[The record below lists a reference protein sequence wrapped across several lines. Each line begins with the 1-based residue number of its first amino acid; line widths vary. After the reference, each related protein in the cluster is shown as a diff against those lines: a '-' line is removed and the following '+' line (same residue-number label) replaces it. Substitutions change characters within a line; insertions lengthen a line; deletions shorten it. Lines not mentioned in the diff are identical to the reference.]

1 MCCLFGLM
9 DYKGSLSAYEKSR
22 IINVLA
28 RACEVRGIDATG
40 IAYNSAGSL
49 HIYKRPLPAHKLRF
63 RIPDDTKVVMG
74 HTRMTTQGS
83 EKKNRNNHPFHG
95 NAGQMAFAL
104 AHNGILHNDR
114 ELRHSLS
121 LPKTRIQT
129 DSYVAVQL
137 LEQKKTLDLNSLK
150 DMAEQVEGS
159 FVFAVLD
166 EQNRLYFVKG
176 ENPMCIYRYPR
187 TGLILYASTETI
199 LKTALR
205 TLNLPLEP
213 PEELRL
219 NWGET
224 CCIAPDGSVEHGT
237 FQVRHT
243 PFLWRPYVFPQV
255 EPDRGYVQSL
265 MDMAGIFGH
274 TRQDVA
280 QMLEDGLMPEE
291 IEEYFYCGVF

>member
-40 IAYNSAGSL
+40 IAYNSGGGL

-63 RIPDDTKVVMG
+63 RIPSDARVIMG

-83 EKKNRNNHPFHG
+83 EKKNRNNHPFAG
-95 NAGQMAFAL
+95 IAGQTAFAL
-104 AHNGILHNDR
+104 AHNGILHNDQA
-114 ELRHSLS
+114 LRHSLS

-137 LEQKKTLDLNSLK
+137 LEQQKALNLSGLK
-150 DMAEQVEGS
+150 EVAEQVEGS
-159 FVFAVLD
+159 FVFTVLD

-199 LKTALR
+199 LKTAL
-205 TLNLPLEP
+205 
-213 PEELRL
+213 
-219 NWGET
+219 
-224 CCIAPDGSVEHGT
+224 
-237 FQVRHT
+237 
-243 PFLWRPYVFPQV
+243 
-255 EPDRGYVQSL
+255 
-265 MDMAGIFGH
+265 
-274 TRQDVA
+274 
-280 QMLEDGLMPEE
+280 
-291 IEEYFYCGVF
+291 